1 MDPAWKSIRNV
12 EQIAQETPLTVAKTL
27 QKTVR
32 KGLTRKLNAQVL

>member
-1 MDPAWKSIRNV
+1 MDPAWKSIRKV

-32 KGLTRKLNAQVL
+32 KRLTQKLNAQVL